1 MTLPKII
8 DNSID
13 KYQFKTVFKELLLSN
28 NYTQISIATGYWDLP
43 GMIEIFEE
51 LTHYFEREN
60 VSFRLLLGEEPYV
73 KTYQLKEPIK
83 QDPNFPQKY
92 LKADLEVLELKP
104 EFQKVTAL
112 LSKYL
117 VKEGN
122 EDSKLQIKVYKKNF
136 LHAKCYIFGTEQE
149 NAVGIIGSSNFTK
162 KGLTENSELN
172 HLEDNNGTVN
182 YRRLNI
188 NQHPSHRSWFED
200 LWNNSE
206 DWNLTFDTEILGLS
220 QFGNISY
227 SPYEAYIKLLYEL
240 YGEDIEIEE
249 KIKLEEKFEKKNT
262 LTVFQQ
268 ESVRK
273 AINRL
278 NDKRIAMCLIGDS
291 VGLGKS
297 YIARDIIE
305 QYGYFER
312 KNVVIVCPASLRNDW
327 INHMREITVNASV
340 YSITEFAIDTS
351 FEKIQQDLIIRKRTG
366 INNTAIDLLVID
378 ESHNLKTQGS
388 QSFQNILSVIT
399 DKTYCKELPKVLM
412 LSATPVNNGVKDLAN
427 QILLAKGGDEKFFNS
442 YGIDNL
448 MGLFANTQKNFKRL
462 TSEDAFSELYP
473 ILNKIMVKRTKH
485 QVKKDFP
492 DATLNGKPII
502 FPEESLFNELY
513 ELDNKQIRKT
523 ISESLKELKE
533 SNIPLYNAFTKD
545 LTEKQEEELEI
556 QGVLDFFNNFEV
568 EKAKTK
574 NEVEF
579 QSIFHFMDRA
589 INNLKLVPYSYLSEK
604 INKTVFEEVQ
614 ANARKNLTGVMKVT
628 MFKSFDSSIYTFKK
642 RIEKYT
648 TYLLNFEELFFQQNK
663 VVKPEIIQKA
673 IAKQDLDDYKDI
685 DVIEIIAEE
694 IALYNEREQAKKTK
708 DIKYRVQ
715 PAEMLIVPEEYN
727 IEALKAAIKQDKE
740 IIALIT
746 HVLANIKSDAKLTK
760 LKALVKE
767 LKGSKILIFSYF
779 ATTVDYLK
787 EAFTNDY
794 LNELELTS
802 EQIAFLKSK
811 NGKDKSSFVQRFAP
825 IAQKQEVVNGKINGR
840 EELQI
845 LVSTDVLSEGQ
856 NLQDC
861 GIIINYDLHWNPVKM
876 IQRNGRINRLGSTFN
891 TVKIHNFLPE
901 GQLERFLKLIQRLQE
916 KIKIIGG
923 SVGIDSSILGE
934 TITDRQFGLIADIYS
949 ADAVKQKEAV
959 EKLERE
965 NDLAFD
971 EVFEND
977 LREFMRKA
985 TDAEKEYILNMNLN
999 KWIELPSID
1008 DNNKLMAFHIDK
1020 GVFEFIKTDGR
1031 KVEKEQNQLKVL
1043 NQLRSFDKNRQIE
1056 KVTVEQKTELVQKG
1070 LKLFEAERAYQ
1081 TTLEGTDLS
1090 EFMGVKSTAGGSSL
1104 KPTKEAL
1111 LKLLSEN
1118 TERYSTD
1125 NINRLQKLITS
1136 RNLAFENRLRS
1147 FLKINNQQV
1156 SIDLLDTLAIQSVH
1170 LVKDEATV
1178 PQLNPIMWYGFYAS
1192 DKTSN

>member
-1 MTLPKII
+1 MPLPKII

-28 NYTQISIATGYWDLP
+28 NFSQISVATGYWDLP
-43 GMIEIFEE
+43 AMVEIFEE
-51 LTHYFEREN
+51 LTHYFERDN
-60 VSFRLLLGEEPYV
+60 VTFRLLLGEEPYV

-104 EFQKVTAL
+104 EYQKVTAL

-117 VKEGN
+117 DKGGN
-122 EDSKLQIKVYKKNF
+122 ENSKLQIKVYKKNF

-220 QFGNISY
+220 QFGNLSY

-278 NDKRIAMCLIGDS
+278 NDKRIGMCLIGDS

-340 YSITEFAIDTS
+340 YSITEFAIDSS

-388 QSFQNILSVIT
+388 QSFQNILSIIT

-462 TSEDAFSELYP
+462 NSEDAFSELYP

-604 INKTVFEEVQ
+604 INKTEFEEVQ

-694 IALYNEREQAKKTK
+694 IALYNEREQAKKAK

-746 HVLANIKSDAKLTK
+746 HVLANIKSDAKLNK

-767 LKGSKILIFSYF
+767 LKGNKILIFSYF

-787 EAFTNDY
+787 EAFTNEY

-802 EQIAFLKSK
+802 ERIAFLKSK

-1043 NQLRSFDKNRQIE
+1043 NQLRSFDNNRQIE
-1056 KVTVEQKTELVQKG
+1056 KVTIEQKTELVQKG
-1070 LKLFEAERAYQ
+1070 LKLFEIERVSQ
-1081 TTLEGTDLS
+1081 TVLGDTDLS

-1104 KPTKEAL
+1104 KPAKEAL

-1178 PQLNPIMWYGFYAS
+1178 PQLNPIMWYGYYAS